1 MFRNA
6 VMLLFVAMLTTSCA
20 RLGAWMLA
28 QFVAQAMEDL
38 LLEEQSVLSGD
49 HRVSF
54 FFRDGI
60 SPVVLLHGFTAD
72 RSMYFGPGTPFPIGV
87 TPAGQP
93 IVETTP
99 WCFPMQEEAKLGNPI
114 LRDRHP
120 RAHG

>member
-6 VMLLFVAMLTTSCA
+6 VMLLFVAMLTTRCA

-72 RSMYFGPGTPFPIGV
+72 RSMYFGLAHRSRSASPRPVSLSWRPRRGV
-87 TPAGQP
+87 PRT
-93 IVETTP
+93 
-99 WCFPMQEEAKLGNPI
+99 QEEAKLGNPV
-114 LRDRHP
+114 LRDRRP

>member
-38 LLEEQSVLSGD
+38 LLEEQSVPSGD

-60 SPVVLLHGFTAD
+60 SP
-72 RSMYFGPGTPFPIGV
+72 
-87 TPAGQP
+87 
-93 IVETTP
+93 
-99 WCFPMQEEAKLGNPI
+99 EAKLGNPI